1 MMKTNAHPIE
11 FDGYTADELLSR
23 GKLLTEYATAFILGR
38 SVATLQRDRHI
49 NGTNPDVPYIKL
61 GRSVRYE
68 TQIISQIIERSR
80 IGSI

>member
-1 MMKTNAHPIE
+1 MKTDKPLVFN
-11 FDGYTADELLSR
+11 GSTADEILHSA
-23 GKLLTEYATAFILGR
+23 KLINENETAFILGR

-68 TQIISQIIERSR
+68 TQIISQIIVQSR